1 MWFQWTARMSIGIT
15 WQRTQQTKR
24 LPWFTCKNEGF
35 HDLLVYFISKLSI
48 PWTSMVCATCN
59 SFPRQ
64 VTPVWWSYMAHIFLC
79 LFIFP
84 KSNHSSPYDDDVAPD
99 FLEHPPYWALTALWG
114 LFLCLFLFTCLCDS
128 ADLKFTWLHC
138 GRINLMGVER
148 SELVKPGDEVLQW

>member
-1 MWFQWTARMSIGIT
+1 MHACAHGSSTIFEVSFFLQHIFIIGQICDSNGQLGCPLESHMAATTKQNNQW
-15 WQRTQQTKR
+15 

-84 KSNHSSPYDDDVAPD
+84 KSNHSSPYDDDVVPGIPGH
-99 FLEHPPYWALTALWG
+99 LPVLG
-114 LFLCLFLFTCLCDS
+114 ICFLCVSVSVYMFVS
-128 ADLKFTWLHC
+128 
-138 GRINLMGVER
+138 
-148 SELVKPGDEVLQW
+148 P

>member
-1 MWFQWTARMSIGIT
+1 MSSNNKPEIDPKQERHTEIGSSMVSIE
-15 WQRTQQTKR
+15 RIAAIIY
-24 LPWFTCKNEGF
+24 LYIF
-35 HDLLVYFISKLSI
+35 VYFISKLSI

-99 FLEHPPYWALTALWG
+99 FLEHPPTG
-114 LFLCLFLFTCLCDS
+114 LSQPFGVLCLLCLFLFTCLCES
-128 ADLKFTWLHC
+128 THLWAGRPNLKFTTPPVAD
-138 GRINLMGVER
+138 INQKAG
-148 SELVKPGDEVLQW
+148 P